1 VQLLVRVA
9 AVNNPAGV
17 EGVGATSE
25 FAFSRIPPW
34 LDGRRMTIVLL
45 SMKKLMSF
53 LSGTLTFLLS
63 LLLPIF
69 DLP

>member
-1 VQLLVRVA
+1 MRLLVRFA

-34 LDGRRMTIVLL
+34 LDGRRMTSIL
-45 SMKKLMSF
+45 
-53 LSGTLTFLLS
+53 
-63 LLLPIF
+63 
-69 DLP
+69 